1 MESPREPGELWG
13 VLGVLGSLK
22 DPGKLKEPR
31 EPVLCPRPPVPQLA
45 APPWDPPPAHP
56 PVPASRSRLPA
67 ESGPGWTE
75 RRGDMP
81 GGFDAQVGLGPA
93 ACSGLPSCAGSLPRS
108 LPCEAPA
115 PCVFRILGN
124 GQGAPARAASPA
136 HTTPT
141 EGGVERDTLRPPP

>member
-1 MESPREPGELWG
+1 
-13 VLGVLGSLK
+13 
-22 DPGKLKEPR
+22 
-31 EPVLCPRPPVPQLA
+31 
-45 APPWDPPPAHP
+45 
-56 PVPASRSRLPA
+56 
-67 ESGPGWTE
+67 
-75 RRGDMP
+75 MP

-93 ACSGLPSCAGSLPRS
+93 ACSGLPAGAGSLPRS

-141 EGGVERDTLRPPP
+141 EGGVERDTLRPPPSVPRLEGTGCVFYQLIFFSLNY